1 MVTEQC
7 VLNTASRV
15 PTLLALGSH
24 LPSLEEILHF
34 DTSQENSDMW
44 ELPPLWRETEK
55 SQSRREAR
63 SAQCSHRVDVLQPW
77 GAAGDIPGVR
87 DGVPCVQGAPV
98 LWLHLRTAGES
109 HVTAPPYS
117 ASSCGPQLIFCSIL
131 VPRISPELPPSLKE
145 GGSLSLI
152 APRIFL
158 P

>member
-109 HVTAPPYS
+109 YVTAPPYS